1 MVFGLLII
9 AGVGTFAVFYSVA
22 PDADDLEGQAESQ
35 LSATQIMWAGEEGD
49 EGEENV
55 ALTTGE
61 VNRVPVEFE
70 EIPDSVVGGVLAAEQ
85 HTFYDDPGI
94 SITGT
99 MRAVLSGGDA
109 GGGSTITQQMA
120 RNYYAGL
127 SQEQSIERKIREIFI
142 SIKLGQ
148 QLEHDQILEQYLNT
162 IYFGRN
168 ASGVEAAAQAYFD
181 KPVSELDDAE
191 GAFIGLIIQQPSA
204 FANPEPGGP
213 HDKVMRGERWDYL
226 QQQLGELNK
235 IEPDLGLPAEEANN
249 LEFPETVEYNPDEE
263 SDPKLGYINNAVVNE
278 VERRYDGITGA
289 DIATQGYTIKT
300 SLDEDLMGAAQDA
313 FDVLPEMADD
323 TMRGLTSVDPATGEI
338 VAFNGGPN
346 PAEVV
351 NNSLTHQ
358 TQAGSAYKPFV
369 LATALR
375 DNISL
380 NSQFDGDS
388 PQEFPELQSPVQ
400 NAGEQ
405 SYGEVDLIQA
415 TADSI
420 NTPYVELMVQ
430 TGVQNVDQLAVDMG
444 VDPARIETSVQGP
457 LVALGTHQVNTL
469 DMASAYATFAA
480 QGQQRP
486 AHMVTEVI
494 DRNGDVVEPNDA
506 EEIENGTEVISSDV
520 AADATHAMT
529 QVVENGGGENAALPD
544 GRPVAG
550 KTGTSSDAV
559 SAWFVGYTPQLAT
572 SVSLSRAGAEP
583 LQVNGEGDMEIFGGT
598 TSANVW
604 SEYMATAMEGEEIQ
618 EFPPPQFVGED
629 QSYLPTP
636 EPTEQ
641 PTEQPTE
648 EPTPEEPTEQPTE
661 EPTEEPTP
669 PEDCHPLDPTCDEE
683 EIDCEDPQFEGHPDC
698 QEEESPAFPGDP
710 GTEDDRGANSNSLI
724 RPNRE

>member
-1 MVFGLLII
+1 
-9 AGVGTFAVFYSVA
+9 VA
-22 PDADDLEGQAESQ
+22 A
-35 LSATQIMWAGEEGD
+35 
-49 EGEENV
+49 
-55 ALTTGE
+55 
-61 VNRVPVEFE
+61 
-70 EIPDSVVGGVLAAEQ
+70 
-85 HTFYDDPGI
+85 
-94 SITGT
+94 
-99 MRAVLSGGDA
+99 
-109 GGGSTITQQMA
+109 
-120 RNYYAGL
+120 
-127 SQEQSIERKIREIFI
+127 
-142 SIKLGQ
+142 
-148 QLEHDQILEQYLNT
+148 
-162 IYFGRN
+162 
-168 ASGVEAAAQAYFD
+168 
-181 KPVSELDDAE
+181 
-191 GAFIGLIIQQPSA
+191 
-204 FANPEPGGP
+204 
-213 HDKVMRGERWDYL
+213 
-226 QQQLGELNK
+226 
-235 IEPDLGLPAEEANN
+235 
-249 LEFPETVEYNPDEE
+249 
-263 SDPKLGYINNAVVNE
+263 
-278 VERRYDGITGA
+278 
-289 DIATQGYTIKT
+289 
-300 SLDEDLMGAAQDA
+300 
-313 FDVLPEMADD
+313 
-323 TMRGLTSVDPATGEI
+323 
-338 VAFNGGPN
+338 
-346 PAEVV
+346 
-351 NNSLTHQ
+351 
-358 TQAGSAYKPFV
+358 
-369 LATALR
+369 
-375 DNISL
+375 
-380 NSQFDGDS
+380 
-388 PQEFPELQSPVQ
+388 
-400 NAGEQ
+400 
-405 SYGEVDLIQA
+405 
-415 TADSI
+415 
-420 NTPYVELMVQ
+420 
-430 TGVQNVDQLAVDMG
+430 
-444 VDPARIETSVQGP
+444 
-457 LVALGTHQVNTL
+457 
-469 DMASAYATFAA
+469 AYATFAA
-480 QGQQRP
+480 RGQQRP